1 MTILIAY
8 DGRPNTEK
16 ALDYAVRH
24 SVNYNEPLYIL
35 TVVSKEQMDPDD
47 PDPAVREYMEAAQR
61 RAAAEGSVV
70 HTIIETGKPDETI
83 LETASRFKC
92 DTIVVGRSNKSPL
105 DRFILG
111 SVSNYIVKNAQCTV
125 IVVADPEE

>member
-111 SVSNYIVKNAQCTV
+111 SVSNYIVKNAKCTV